1 MAAMVWLR
9 RQSSKLKLNLWGRD
23 RSLVLLFMVETSF
36 GRMEANWGV
45 IMILEANQAD
55 KGSGLAFFHFLV

>member
-23 RSLVLLFMVETSF
+23 RSLALLFMVGTSF
-36 GRMEANWGV
+36 VFMEASWG
-45 IMILEANQAD
+45 IILILDPNQAD
-55 KGSGLAFFHFLV
+55 KGFGLAFFHFLV

>member
-36 GRMEANWGV
+36 VFMEASWDI
-45 IMILEANQAD
+45 IMMLDSNQAD
-55 KGSGLAFFHFLV
+55 KSSGLAFFHFLV